1 MNLLIFSQHFWP
13 ETFRINDVTKE
24 LSKKNNVYVVSSWPN
39 YNIINKK
46 KIFRYGF
53 EKYESIKIIRVPT
66 FKRNNNKFYNIILNY
81 LSFII
86 GGLFIKKKQFNNIN
100 FDAIISYATSPIYQA
115 IPAIIYA
122 KRNNIPSFLWVQ
134 DLWPDVLKDL
144 NIIKN
149 KFILKILNQSTEY
162 LYSQSNYLLAQSPNI
177 KKILNKKFKN
187 TLLVYNPSN
196 INKFQNVQ
204 VKKNKIKKIVFA
216 GNIGKA
222 QALEK
227 LINFGKFIKEDKLPL
242 VFEII
247 GEGSNKKYLKKMV
260 IEASLEKI
268 IIFKDFMN
276 PKIIEKYLLSADGL
290 LVSLGP
296 GRALSSTIP
305 AKFQTYIS
313 YGKPIFT
320 FSKNTVADIVK
331 RYNVGF
337 VINNKN
343 FKKKILKFLNMNTR
357 TSNLIRNN
365 SKNMFDNLFEIK
377 KNTKILEKIIKIGL
391 NK

>member
-13 ETFRINDVTKE
+13 ETFRINEVAKE

-39 YNIINKK
+39 YNIIKK
-46 KIFRYGF
+46 KNKNFYGF
-53 EKYESIKIIRVPT
+53 EKYKNVKIIRVPT
-66 FKRNNNKFYNIILNY
+66 FNRNNNRSYNIILNY

-86 GGLFIKKKQFNNIN
+86 GGLFIKKKQFNNMN

-122 KRNNIPSFLWVQ
+122 KRYDIPSFLWVQ

-162 LYSQSNYLLAQSPNI
+162 LYSQCNYLLAQSPNI
-177 KKILNKKFKN
+177 KKILSKKFKN

-196 INKFQNVQ
+196 INKFQSARVR
-204 VKKNKIKKIVFA
+204 KNKIRKIVFA

-227 LINFGKFIKEDKLPL
+227 LINFGKFIKKDKLPL

-247 GEGSNKKYLKKMV
+247 GKGSNKKNLQKIV
-260 IEASLEKI
+260 IEANLEKV
-268 IIFKDFMN
+268 IIFKDFMK

-290 LVSLGP
+290 LVSLGA
-296 GRALSSTIP
+296 GRALSSTMP

-313 YGKPIFT
+313 FGKPIFT
-320 FSKNTVADIVK
+320 FSENTVAEIVK
-331 RYNVGF
+331 RYNIGF

-343 FKKKILKFLNMNTR
+343 FKNKILKFLNMSTKDVNQ
-357 TSNLIRNN
+357 IRSN
-365 SKNMFDNLFEIK
+365 SKNIFNKLFEIK
-377 KNTKILEKIIKIGL
+377 KNTANLEKIIKIGL

>member
-1 MNLLIFSQHFWP
+1 M
-13 ETFRINDVTKE
+13 
-24 LSKKNNVYVVSSWPN
+24 
-39 YNIINKK
+39 
-46 KIFRYGF
+46 
-53 EKYESIKIIRVPT
+53 
-66 FKRNNNKFYNIILNY
+66 
-81 LSFII
+81 
-86 GGLFIKKKQFNNIN
+86 N

-122 KRNNIPSFLWVQ
+122 KRYDIPSFLWVQ

-162 LYSQSNYLLAQSPNI
+162 LYSQCNYLLAQSPNI
-177 KKILNKKFKN
+177 KKILSKKFKN

-196 INKFQNVQ
+196 INKFQSARVR
-204 VKKNKIKKIVFA
+204 KNKIRKIVFA

-227 LINFGKFIKEDKLPL
+227 LINFGKFIKKDKLPL

-247 GEGSNKKYLKKMV
+247 GKGSNKKNLQKIV
-260 IEASLEKI
+260 IEANLEKV
-268 IIFKDFMN
+268 IIFKDFMK
-276 PKIIEKYLLSADGL
+276 PKIIEKYLLSADGF
-290 LVSLGP
+290 LVSLGA

-320 FSKNTVADIVK
+320 FSENTVAEIVK
-331 RYNVGF
+331 RYNIGF

-343 FKKKILKFLNMNTR
+343 FKKKILKFLNMNFR
-357 TSNLIRNN
+357 TTEMIRNN
-365 SKNMFDNLFEIK
+365 SKNIFRNFFEIK
-377 KNTKILEKIIKIGL
+377 KNTIILEKIIETGL

>member
-13 ETFRINDVTKE
+13 ETFRSNDIAKE

-53 EKYESIKIIRVPT
+53 QKYENVKIIRVPT

-134 DLWPDVLKDL
+134 DLWPDVLNDL

-149 KFILKILNQSTEY
+149 KLILKTLNQSTEY
-162 LYSQSNYLLAQSPNI
+162 LYSQCNYLLAQSPSI
-177 KKILNKKFKN
+177 KKILSKKFKN

-196 INKFQNVQ
+196 INKFQNVR
-204 VKKNKIKKIVFA
+204 VKKNKVKKIVFA

-227 LINFGKFIKEDKLPL
+227 LIILGKFIKKDKLQI

-247 GEGSNKKYLKKMV
+247 GEGSNKKHLQKMV
-260 IEASLEKI
+260 IDASLEKI
-268 IIFKDFMN
+268 IIFKDFMK
-276 PKIIEKYLLSADGL
+276 PEIIEKYLLSADGL
-290 LVSLGP
+290 LVSLGV

-313 YGKPIFT
+313 FGKPIFT
-320 FSKNTVADIVK
+320 FSENIVADIVK
-331 RYNVGF
+331 RYKIGF

-343 FKKKILKFLNMNTR
+343 FKKKILKFSSMDSST
-357 TSNLIRNN
+357 TNLIRYN
-365 SKNMFDNLFEIK
+365 SKNIFRNLFEIK
-377 KNTKILEKIIKIGL
+377 KNTKILEKIIKMGL

>member
-13 ETFRINDVTKE
+13 ETFRINEVAKE

-39 YNIINKK
+39 YNILNKK
-46 KIFRYGF
+46 KILCYGF
-53 EKYESIKIIRVPT
+53 EKYENVKIIRVPT
-66 FKRNNNKFYNIILNY
+66 FKRSNNKSYNIILNY

-86 GGLFIKKKQFNNIN
+86 GSLFIKKKQFNYMH

-115 IPAIIYA
+115 IPAIIYS
-122 KRNNIPSFLWVQ
+122 KRYNIPLFLWVQ

-149 KFILKILNQSTEY
+149 KLILKILNQSTEY
-162 LYSQSNYLLAQSPNI
+162 LYSQCNYLLAQSPNI
-177 KKILNKKFKN
+177 KKILSKKFKN
-187 TLLVYNPSN
+187 IFLVYNPSN
-196 INKFQNVQ
+196 INKFQSTRK
-204 VKKNKIKKIVFA
+204 VKKKIKKIVFA

-227 LINFGKFIKEDKLPL
+227 LINFGKFIKKDKLPL

-247 GEGSNKKYLKKMV
+247 GKGSNKKNLQKII
-260 IEASLEKI
+260 IEANLEKI
-268 IIFKDFMN
+268 IIFKDFMK
-276 PKIIEKYLLSADGL
+276 PKIIEKYLLSADGF
-290 LVSLGP
+290 LVSLGA

-320 FSKNTVADIVK
+320 FSENTVAEIVK
-331 RYNVGF
+331 RYNIGF

-343 FKKKILKFLNMNTR
+343 FKKKILKFLNMNFKT
-357 TSNLIRNN
+357 TKMIRNN
-365 SKNMFDNLFEIK
+365 SKKIFSNFFEIK
-377 KNTKILEKIIKIGL
+377 KNTAILEKIIEIGL

>member
-13 ETFRINDVTKE
+13 ETFRINEVAKE

-39 YNIINKK
+39 YNMINKK
-46 KIFRYGF
+46 KKIFYGF
-53 EKYESIKIIRVPT
+53 EKYKNVKIIRVPT
-66 FKRNNNKFYNIILNY
+66 FSRNNNRTYNIILNY

-86 GGLFIKKKQFNNIN
+86 GGSFIKKKYFNNMN

-162 LYSQSNYLLAQSPNI
+162 LYSKCNYLLAQSPNI
-177 KKILNKKFKN
+177 KKILSKKFKN

-196 INKFQNVQ
+196 INKFQSARAR
-204 VKKNKIKKIVFA
+204 KNKIRKIVFA

-227 LINFGKFIKEDKLPL
+227 LINFGKFIKKDKLPL

-247 GEGSNKKYLKKMV
+247 GKGSNKRNLQKIV
-260 IEASLEKI
+260 IKANLEKI
-268 IIFKDFMN
+268 IIFKDFMK
-276 PKIIEKYLLSADGL
+276 PKIIEKYLLSADGF
-290 LVSLGP
+290 LVSLGA

-320 FSKNTVADIVK
+320 FSENTVAEIVK
-331 RYNVGF
+331 RYNIGF

-343 FKKKILKFLNMNTR
+343 FKKTIFKFLNMNFST
-357 TSNLIRNN
+357 TKMIRNN
-365 SKNMFDNLFEIK
+365 SKNIFRNFFEIK
-377 KNTKILEKIIKIGL
+377 KNTTILEKIIETGL

>member
-13 ETFRINDVTKE
+13 ETFRINEVAKE

-290 LVSLGP
+290 LVSLGT

-343 FKKKILKFLNMNTR
+343 FKKKILKFLNMNSR
-357 TSNLIRNN
+357 TSNLVRNN

>member
-13 ETFRINDVTKE
+13 ETFRINEVAKE

-39 YNIINKK
+39 YNIIKK
-46 KIFRYGF
+46 KNKNFYGF
-53 EKYESIKIIRVPT
+53 EKYKNVKIIRVPT
-66 FKRNNNKFYNIILNY
+66 FNRNNNRSYNIILNY

-86 GGLFIKKKQFNNIN
+86 GGLFIKKKQFNNMN

-122 KRNNIPSFLWVQ
+122 KRYDIPSFLWVQ

-162 LYSQSNYLLAQSPNI
+162 LYSQCNYLLAQSPNI
-177 KKILNKKFKN
+177 KKILSKKFKN

-196 INKFQNVQ
+196 INKFQSARVR
-204 VKKNKIKKIVFA
+204 KNKIRKIVFA

-227 LINFGKFIKEDKLPL
+227 LINFGKFIKKDKLPL

-247 GEGSNKKYLKKMV
+247 GKGSNKKNLQKIVM
-260 IEASLEKI
+260 EANLEKV
-268 IIFKDFMN
+268 IIFKDFMK
-276 PKIIEKYLLSADGL
+276 PKIIEKYLLSADGF
-290 LVSLGP
+290 LVSLGA

-320 FSKNTVADIVK
+320 FSENTVAEIVK
-331 RYNVGF
+331 RYNIGF

-343 FKKKILKFLNMNTR
+343 FKKKILKFLNMNFR
-357 TSNLIRNN
+357 TTEMIRNN
-365 SKNMFDNLFEIK
+365 SKNIFRNFFEIK
-377 KNTKILEKIIKIGL
+377 KNTIILEKIIETGL

>member
-13 ETFRINDVTKE
+13 ETFRINDVARE

-39 YNIINKK
+39 YNIFNKK
-46 KIFRYGF
+46 KIFRYGL
-53 EKYESIKIIRVPT
+53 EKYENIKIVRVPT

-86 GGLFIKKKQFNNIN
+86 GGLFIKKKQFNNVN
-100 FDAIISYATSPIYQA
+100 FDATISYATSPIYQA

-149 KFILKILNQSTEY
+149 KFILKILNQSTDY
-162 LYSQSNYLLAQSPNI
+162 LYSQCDYLLAQSPNI

-196 INKFQNVQ
+196 IKKFQNLR

-242 VFEII
+242 LFEII
-247 GEGSNKKYLKKMV
+247 GEGSNKKNLQKMV
-260 IEASLEKI
+260 IESSLEKI
-268 IIFKDFMN
+268 IIFKDFMK

-290 LVSLGP
+290 LVSLGG

-320 FSKNTVADIVK
+320 FSENTVAEMVK
-331 RYNVGF
+331 RYNIGF
-337 VINNKN
+337 VFNNKN
-343 FKKKILKFLNMNTR
+343 FKKKILKFLNMNFKT
-357 TSNLIRNN
+357 TKMISNN
-365 SKNMFDNLFEIK
+365 SKNIFRNFFEIK
-377 KNTKILEKIIKIGL
+377 KNTIILEKIIETGL